1 MSPAPTLA
9 REFEESAA
17 SNRVDASVLTRLAT
31 LGRETGTDLLNDV
44 IDLFVDNAAAYHA
57 AFDEDLERQDRAH
70 LKQLAHRLRGSA
82 YNLGASRLAELCH
95 VLENQAESADLA
107 DVALHIVSLKRE
119 IDFVSVVLRR
129 DWRTPRHWQHES
141 DEPLWRW

>member
-1 MSPAPTLA
+1 MSPAPSLA
-9 REFEESAA
+9 RESDESTTTI
-17 SNRVDASVLTRLAT
+17 RVDASVLTRLAT

-44 IDLFVDNAAAYHA
+44 IDLFVDNAGAYHA
-57 AFDEDLERQDRAH
+57 AFDEDLEREDRVH

-95 VLENQAESADLA
+95 VLENQAETAVLS
-107 DVALHIVSLKRE
+107 DVALHIISLKRE
-119 IDFVSVVLRR
+119 IDAVAVVLRR